1 MSDIA
6 ARMDV
11 LIARRRLLDHDFYR
25 AWTAG
30 TLSQDDLAFY
40 STQYWRQVEAFPGY
54 LETVAARLPDSAA
67 KSIVE
72 RNLADERGDD
82 HPGLW
87 LRFAESL
94 GVERTQVETSHT
106 EPETSACVN
115 NFSVATKEASLPF
128 AMGMLYGY
136 ESQTPEVAQTKIEG
150 LRTHYG
156 IEGEAVNYFSLH
168 GELDVEHSVE
178 MAEAIED
185 VAESEEDLQAA
196 EAGAVAGAAAISTL
210 LDGVARV
217 RAIC

>member
-1 MSDIA
+1 MSIA
-6 ARMDV
+6 ARMDA

-30 TLSQDDLAFY
+30 ALTQDDLAFY

-72 RNLADERGDD
+72 RNLADERNDD

-87 LRFAESL
+87 LRFAEKL
-94 GVERTQVETSHT
+94 GVERAQVEGSPT
-106 EPETSACVN
+106 EPETQACVTG
-115 NFSVATKEASLPF
+115 FAAAMRESSIPF

-136 ESQTPEVAQTKIEG
+136 ESQTPEVAKTKIEG
-150 LRTHYG
+150 LRNHYG

-168 GELDVEHSVE
+168 GELDVAHAAE

-185 VAESEEDLQAA
+185 VAGSRDDLRAA
-196 EAGAVAGAAAISTL
+196 EAGAISGAAAISTL
-210 LDGVARV
+210 LDGVARA